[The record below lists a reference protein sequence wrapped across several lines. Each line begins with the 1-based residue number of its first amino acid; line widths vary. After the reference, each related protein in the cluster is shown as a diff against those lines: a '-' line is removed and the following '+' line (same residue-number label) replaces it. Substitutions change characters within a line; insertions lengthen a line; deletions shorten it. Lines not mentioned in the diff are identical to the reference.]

1 MQTNK
6 SMQTNEDI
14 QTIQVANETLTTP
27 KELDRIGAISLV
39 KQWEER
45 KAGRLKCYRIG
56 AKILYSEAHIKA
68 YFALCEQGSSENTER

>member
-1 MQTNK
+1 MQP
-6 SMQTNEDI
+6 SEDM
-14 QTIQVANETLTTP
+14 QTIQIINEKLTTP
-27 KELDRIGAISLV
+27 KELDRIGVISLV

-68 YFALCEQGSSENTER
+68 YFALCEQGGNENTGGE